1 MPGKGIGGGE
11 VGWRGPGGRQPFNSF
26 GDTEERLMGF
36 ALGYALVFQ
45 EIENALHCGEIIP

>member
-1 MPGKGIGGGE
+1 MPGKGIGGVE
-11 VGWRGPGGRQPFNSF
+11 VRRRGRGGRQPFDSF

-36 ALGYALVFQ
+36 ALRYALVFQ